1 MPNKSDLSFS
11 PDESLTIRVSE
22 HDTAQSTLRIENHTL
37 ENIAFKVKTTTP
49 ERYLVKPNHGL
60 IRQGLDAEI
69 TIIIVQTKKKEILT
83 RAVLNGRIDCNDKF
97 LIQSAGIDALLTD
110 NLESKT
116 SHELTDAIT
125 LLLGNIDK
133 RKLRAKKLPVE
144 MQFVDLPAKSTDFCV
159 TNDGHFLHQSPA
171 KTIPIQVSGTPEAM
185 FAEVV
190 ALRKKYDDLV
200 AFTVNLTA
208 ERDSL
213 SASLAS
219 SRSSTGQDPLLT
231 GSNSEER
238 LLEPKINGRRAGS
251 LGTVVAL
258 CSMSYLLGWYTA
270 SYLDLTPD

>member
-1 MPNKSDLSFS
+1 MAKNDLAFS
-11 PDESLTIRVSE
+11 PDEALTILVSE
-22 HDTAQSTLRIENHTL
+22 HDTAQSILRIKNHTP

-60 IRQGLDAEI
+60 IRQGRDAEI
-69 TIIIVQTKKKEILT
+69 AIIVVQTKKKEILT
-83 RAVLNGRIDCNDKF
+83 KAILNGRIDCNDKF
-97 LIQSAGIDALLTD
+97 LIQSAGVDALLTD

-144 MQFVDLPAKSTDFCV
+144 MQVVGPAKGSNFCGRDEGCLLLQR
-159 TNDGHFLHQSPA
+159 TLEA
-171 KTIPIQVSGTPEAM
+171 TAPIQISGSPEAM

-213 SASLAS
+213 SANLAS
-219 SRSSTGQDPLLT
+219 TRSSSSKQDSFLVSSSTKENVPQIKGQ
-231 GSNSEER
+231 
-238 LLEPKINGRRAGS
+238 KCCS
-251 LGTVVAL
+251 LGTVVLL
-258 CSMSYLLGWYTA
+258 CFLAYILGWCTA
-270 SYLDLTPD
+270 CYLG